1 MMAGITSHVP
11 NFGYLP
17 TGVDE
22 GAFRGSIHLLFSSG
36 IHLIGAVRAEHA
48 HGKMMISFDA

>member
-1 MMAGITSHVP
+1 MAGITGHVP
-11 NFGYLP
+11 NFASLP

-22 GAFRGSIHLLFSSG
+22 GILRGSIHLPFSSG